1 MPPSRKEICGK
12 KDNRRRYLKRKKKRQ
27 YRWLPIFLMFRFML
41 THLLLKVKRAGDGRT
56 VSYHRASDVRT
67 LYDMEKYGI
76 TVEKDALKEYG
87 DQLIG
92 RIEELEQNIYEKAG
106 KTFNINS
113 PKQLGVILFEDLK
126 MPFAKKTKNGLFNKM
141 QIF

>member
-1 MPPSRKEICGK
+1 
-12 KDNRRRYLKRKKKRQ
+12 
-27 YRWLPIFLMFRFML
+27 
-41 THLLLKVKRAGDGRT
+41 
-56 VSYHRASDVRT
+56 
-67 LYDMEKYGI
+67 MEKYGI

-126 MPFAKKTKNGLFNKM
+126 IPLQFPLTPITPSPARPLFLIEEKIFSTSPKSEVVTTSSVSSSFSSSSKYLNRLFSSSSLNNWYASFVKSVPIFASLKS
-141 QIF
+141 